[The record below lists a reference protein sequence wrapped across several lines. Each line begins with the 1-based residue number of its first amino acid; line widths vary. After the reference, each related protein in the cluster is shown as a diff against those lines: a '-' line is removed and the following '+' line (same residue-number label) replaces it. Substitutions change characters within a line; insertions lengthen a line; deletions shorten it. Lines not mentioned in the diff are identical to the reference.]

1 MRITF
6 LLMLAVLLVL
16 VGCSKPDS
24 EATLAYKQA
33 QTLRDQEKYQDAI
46 RLYRRAIELDP
57 AFDKSYLDLAQTY
70 EGLGDNQSAA
80 EMYRKFIEVT
90 QNAQMREKAGSFLEE
105 VQAAVDEAARDQQAG
120 SAAQLSPQMKLLVD
134 QAVAKER
141 ARLQKEFSAKQ
152 TSTTGG
158 AKDTDNLRAELI
170 KTTTA
175 NEELESKIAAL
186 QTERDRLSKSH
197 EELRGQADVAELLQS
212 PLFKGNDKELMQNLL
227 RTKTELDQMHAQLA
241 QQSQQHQKEAEQTVK
256 LKQQL
261 IELQRG
267 GSSASTEL
275 QSKLSDLEAQNRTLA
290 QQVSLLQ
297 GGAAPAAAVGAS
309 ANPAALQKLQQQVT
323 QLTQEK
329 QQAITAQQNAETLLA
344 SLKRQTDDILAAM
357 RTDASRDPLS
367 DNRRLRLQI
376 AKMVSQ
382 NNELTSKQAVTEQ
395 RAQALEAQLQ
405 KMQTLPQNAQDLAAP
420 EFSDLSD
427 EIVKMQKT
435 IAAQRTLLAQ
445 RDAQVTSLSE
455 QARTRDAVAAPDQ
468 HVRTLVDDLNTQLA
482 RQQEQITLLTRANA
496 DLRAGAQTSAATTR
510 LNDLQTARPT
520 TPTTTRAD
528 DQFAPPISATASRTA
543 STTTPAPV
551 TPTAPARPTSVRST
565 IPEATRTTGRA
576 PRAYRVRAGDTLAGI
591 AERVYGDRGKW
602 TVIYRYNRALLPRA
616 NALREGQVL
625 YIPPL
630 PQ

>member
-1 MRITF
+1 MR
-6 LLMLAVLLVL
+6 
-16 VGCSKPDS
+16 
-24 EATLAYKQA
+24 
-33 QTLRDQEKYQDAI
+33 
-46 RLYRRAIELDP
+46 
-57 AFDKSYLDLAQTY
+57 DKA
-70 EGLGDNQSAA
+70 
-80 EMYRKFIEVT
+80 R
-90 QNAQMREKAGSFLEE
+90 SFLEE

-120 SAAQLSPQMKLLVD
+120 SVAQLSPQMKQLVD

-141 ARLQKEFSAKQ
+141 DRLQKEFSAKQ
-152 TSTTGG
+152 QTSASGG
-158 AKDTDNLRAELI
+158 AKDADNLRAELI

-175 NEELESKIAAL
+175 NEELESKLEAL
-186 QTERDRLSKSH
+186 KTERDQLSKAR
-197 EELRGQADVAELLQS
+197 EELRGKADVAELLQS
-212 PLFKGNDKELMQNLL
+212 PLFKGNDKELLNNLV
-227 RTKTELDQMHAQLA
+227 RAKTELDQTRAQMA
-241 QQSQQHQKEAEQTVK
+241 QQTQQHQKEAEDTVK

-275 QSKLSDLEAQNRTLA
+275 QRKLTDLESQNHTLA
-290 QQVSLLQ
+290 QQISLLQ
-297 GGAAPAAAVGAS
+297 SAAAPATAGAS
-309 ANPAALQKLQQQVT
+309 ANPAAIQRLQLQIA

-329 QQAITAQQNAETLLA
+329 QQALTAQQNAETLLA

-382 NNELTSKQAVTEQ
+382 NNELTSKQAVIEQ

-435 IAAQRTLLAQ
+435 IEAQRTLLAQ
-445 RDAQVTSLSE
+445 RDAQVASLSA
-455 QARTRDAVAAPDQ
+455 QTRTREGSSPAATRPSA
-468 HVRTLVDDLNTQLA
+468 LVDDLNTQLA
-482 RQQEQITLLTRANA
+482 RQQEQIAQLTRDNA
-496 DLRAGAQTSAATTR
+496 ALRAGAQTSAATSHLTE
-510 LNDLQTARPT
+510 LQTARPT
-520 TPTTTRAD
+520 TPTAARVE
-528 DQFAPPISATASRTA
+528 DQFAPPVSATASRTA
-543 STTTPAPV
+543 STTTPAPTTLT
-551 TPTAPARPTSVRST
+551 TPATAARPTSVRT
-565 IPEATRTTGRA
+565 AIPEATRTTGRS

-602 TVIYRYNRALLPRA
+602 TIIYRSNRALLPRA
-616 NALREGQVL
+616 NALREGQLL

-630 PQ
+630 

>member
-1 MRITF
+1 MRII
-6 LLMLAVLLVL
+6 LLLLLAVLLAL

-57 AFDKSYLDLAQTY
+57 AFDKSYLDLAQTF
-70 EGLGDNQSAA
+70 EGLGDNQNAA

-90 QNAQMREKAGSFLEE
+90 QNAQMREKARSFLAE

-120 SAAQLSPQMKLLVD
+120 SVAQLSPQMKQLVD

-141 ARLQKEFSAKQ
+141 DRLQKEFSAKQ
-152 TSTTGG
+152 AGATGG
-158 AKDTDNLRAELI
+158 AKSDDALRAELI

-175 NEELESKIAAL
+175 NEELESKLAIL
-186 QTERDRLSKSH
+186 KSERDQIRKTS
-197 EELRGQADVAELLQS
+197 EELRGKADVAELLQS
-212 PLFKGNDKELMQNLL
+212 PRFKGNDKELMQNLV
-227 RTKTELDQMHAQLA
+227 RAQTELDQVRAQMA
-241 QQSQQHQKEAEQTVK
+241 QQGQQHQKDAGETVK

-267 GSSASTEL
+267 GTSGSTEL
-275 QSKLSDLEAQNRTLA
+275 QRKISDLETQNRTLA

-297 GGAAPAAAVGAS
+297 SAGAPAAAAGGT
-309 ANPAALQKLQQQVT
+309 ANPAALQRLQLQIA

-329 QQAITAQQNAETLLA
+329 QQAVTAQQNAETLLA

-382 NNELTSKQAVTEQ
+382 NNELAGKQAVTEQ
-395 RAQALEAQLQ
+395 RAQALEAQVQ

-435 IAAQRTLLAQ
+435 IEAQRTLLAQ
-445 RDAQVTSLSE
+445 RDAQVASLAA
-455 QARTRDAVAAPDQ
+455 QARTPEVSGTAATRPSA
-468 HVRTLVDDLNTQLA
+468 LVDDLNAQLA
-482 RQQEQITLLTRANA
+482 RQQEQIAQLTRDTA
-496 DLRAGAQTSAATTR
+496 DARAGAQTSAAAKR
-510 LNDLQTARPT
+510 LNELQTARPT
-520 TPTTTRAD
+520 TPAVTRAA

-543 STTTPAPV
+543 GATTTAPV
-551 TPTAPARPTSVRST
+551 TPATPAHTTIVRTALPDRARRRHARRHCRTRLWRPRQMEGYLQLQSRPAPARQC
-565 IPEATRTTGRA
+565 
-576 PRAYRVRAGDTLAGI
+576 LA
-591 AERVYGDRGKW
+591 RRPS
-602 TVIYRYNRALLPRA
+602 ALHPAAVSLKS
-616 NALREGQVL
+616 Q
-625 YIPPL
+625 I
-630 PQ
+630 